1 MSRTVNSMFIP
12 VSANS
17 GTLYSHCITFTSLPR
32 GIHSPFVGAWA
43 RKLLASSFPG
53 SAGIQS
59 SGFSSCSCNT
69 NRSLSPILTICL
81 YLKKATCNL
90 LLTLSCLLL
99 RTRYLNKSRWRFLIA
114 AWERLKMVSML
125 PKTLKQKITT
135 WSCCPSL
142 IADKLDQLEN
152 GCQLRRIYNSCTSLR
167 D

>member
-1 MSRTVNSMFIP
+1 MQTRAHYTHTASPSP
-12 VSANS
+12 P
-17 GTLYSHCITFTSLPR
+17 SLEASTALWWER
-32 GIHSPFVGAWA
+32 G
-43 RKLLASSFPG
+43 PG
-53 SAGIQS
+53 SFWLLHFLVLQGYSPLVFLHAPATQTDHCHQ
-59 SGFSSCSCNT
+59 FSRFVFT
-69 NRSLSPILTICL
+69 WQKPH
-81 YLKKATCNL
+81 CNL

-142 IADKLDQLEN
+142 IVDKLDQLEN
-152 GCQLRRIYNSCTSLR
+152 ERQLRRIYNSCTSLR